1 MSFKVI
7 VFLQYSNNESCN
19 HTLARGKEWWG
30 DPHAGG
36 WSDLAEKKENKKRV
50 LSCEDRAERDFLYSV
65 LSLDSGSKGGGRA
78 VKSCLLLVLRT

>member
-50 LSCEDRAERDFLYSV
+50 LSCEEQKEICCILSSV
-65 LSLDSGSKGGGRA
+65 WIQGAREEEGLLSL
-78 VKSCLLLVLRT
+78 VCCWC